1 MKTKREILEEIQRV
15 SITINWALDIV
26 GRKTKKCEIKD
37 GLYGIDLLHAH
48 VSALRWAVA
57 ELRE

>member
-1 MKTKREILEEIQRV
+1 MKTKREILEKIQRV

-37 GLYGIDLLHAH
+37 GLYGIDLLQ
-48 VSALRWAVA
+48 LRWAVA
-57 ELRE
+57 ELRECPNVS